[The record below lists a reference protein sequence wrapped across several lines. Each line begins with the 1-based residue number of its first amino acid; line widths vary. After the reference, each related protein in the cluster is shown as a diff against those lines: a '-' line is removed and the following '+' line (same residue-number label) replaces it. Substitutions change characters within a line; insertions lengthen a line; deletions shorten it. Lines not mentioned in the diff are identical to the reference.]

1 MKVIILAAGQGERLR
16 PLTKNIP
23 KCMIDFFGK
32 SLLERQ
38 IETFRKCGITDIV
51 VVTGYCDD
59 KIKLDEITKIKNEK
73 FMTTNMVES
82 LFTAKE
88 EFDDCIIVSYGDI
101 VFEIEIIQNLIN
113 SLYDISVVIDKNWTE
128 LWKVRFDEP
137 LDDAESLIL
146 DENGVILDIGQKV
159 TNIEDI
165 QGQYIGLMKFQ
176 NNGIENIKEFYLK
189 MKELSS
195 LGSNPLNP
203 NLPFE
208 KSYMT
213 DFLQGL
219 IHNGCKLNSVVTKN
233 GWLEIDSLH
242 DYNLYKKLNSDKVL
256 KKFVSFEDY
265 S

>member
-1 MKVIILAAGQGERLR
+1 MRVIILAAGQGERLR
-16 PLTKNIP
+16 PLTENIP
-23 KCMIDFFGK
+23 KCMVDFFGK

-38 IETFRKCGITDIV
+38 IDIFKKCGISDIV

-59 KIKLDEITKIKNEK
+59 KIQLPEITKIKNEK

-82 LFTAKE
+82 LFTAQEK
-88 EFDDCIIVSYGDI
+88 FDDCIIVSYGDI
-101 VFEIEIIQNLIN
+101 VFEIEIVQNLIN
-113 SLYDISVVIDKNWTE
+113 SIHDISIVIDKNWKE
-128 LWKVRFDEP
+128 LWKVRFDNP

-146 DENGVILDIGQKV
+146 DENGVILDIGQKA

-165 QGQYIGLMKFQ
+165 QGQYIGLMMFQ
-176 NNGIENIKEFYLK
+176 NNGIKNIKEFYSK
-189 MKELSS
+189 MKKLSS
-195 LGSNPLNP
+195 SGSNPLNP

-219 IHNGCKLNSVVTKN
+219 IHFGYKLNSIPIKN
-233 GWLEIDSLH
+233 KWLEIDSFH
-242 DYNLYKKLNSDKVL
+242 DYNLYKKMNSEKIL

>member
-16 PLTKNIP
+16 PLTENIP
-23 KCMIDFFGK
+23 KCMVDFFGK

-38 IETFRKCGITDIV
+38 IDIFKKCGITDIV

-59 KIKLDEITKIKNEK
+59 KIQLPDITKIKNEK
-73 FMTTNMVES
+73 FMTTNMLES
-82 LFTAKE
+82 LFTAQEK
-88 EFDDCIIVSYGDI
+88 FDDSIIVSYGDI
-101 VFEIEIIQNLIN
+101 VFEIEVVQNLIN
-113 SLYDISVVIDKNWTE
+113 SIYDISVVIDKNWKE
-128 LWKVRFDEP
+128 LWKVRFDNP

-146 DENGVILDIGQKV
+146 DENGLILDIGQK
-159 TNIEDI
+159 TTRIEDI

-176 NNGIENIKEFYLK
+176 NNGIKHIKEFYSK
-189 MKELSS
+189 IKELSS

-203 NLPFE
+203 NIPFE

-219 IHNGCKLNSVVTKN
+219 IHSGYKLNSIPTKN
-233 GWLEIDSLH
+233 KWLEIDSFH
-242 DYNLYKKLNSDKVL
+242 DYNLYKKMNSEKVL